1 MKKSSGAKLSNV
13 GIGLAGLAA
22 TAYFFLGPKGK
33 KNQSNVK
40 SWVIK
45 MKGDVVEKLEQARDI
60 TEPVYQEIIDTVAA
74 RHKKVMKNN
83 ETEITELAQDLKKH
97 WKAISAAAKTTKN
110 DVVSDS
116 KKIVKKIVS
125 TPKKLVPIVT
135 NKKVIPATVKKPV
148 KKVIKKKK

>member
-1 MKKSSGAKLSNV
+1 MKKSNGAKLSNV

-33 KNQSNVK
+33 KNQSSVK

-60 TEPVYQEIIDTVAA
+60 TEPVYKEIIDTVAA

-83 ETEITELAQDLKKH
+83 EAEIAELAQDLKKH
-97 WKAISAAAKTTKN
+97 WRTISQSAKTTKN
-110 DVVSDS
+110 GVVSDS
-116 KKIVKKIVS
+116 KKLVKEIAS
-125 TPKKLVPIVT
+125 TPKKLMPIVT
-135 NKKVIPATVKKPV
+135 NKKIIPVTVKKPV
-148 KKVIKKKK
+148 KKVIKKK